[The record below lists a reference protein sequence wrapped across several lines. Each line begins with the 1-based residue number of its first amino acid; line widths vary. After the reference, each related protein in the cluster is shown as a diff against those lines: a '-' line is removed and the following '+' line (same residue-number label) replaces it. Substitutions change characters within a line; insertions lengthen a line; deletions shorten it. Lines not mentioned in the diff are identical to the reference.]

1 MGASS
6 ATNKSKS
13 LEVQSL
19 LSDLLKSRQPR
30 PAGRTH
36 LQQPGMRSLHLHRLP
51 NIQEAV
57 VGCWAEEFGKRESK
71 ARGSRKAFS
80 EKEEKVLMR
89 VIKQGKEK
97 CVTKLA
103 RKLSRPPQ
111 SVRDRIKKLKTG
123 NPLHTIIRFTAEED
137 NVLLLVIREGKDG
150 DVVRLAKTLDRS
162 QNSVRTR
169 VKK

>member
-1 MGASS
+1 MG
-6 ATNKSKS
+6 
-13 LEVQSL
+13 
-19 LSDLLKSRQPR
+19 
-30 PAGRTH
+30 
-36 LQQPGMRSLHLHRLP
+36 
-51 NIQEAV
+51 
-57 VGCWAEEFGKRESK
+57 FGKRESK

-89 VIKQGKEK
+89 AIKRGKEK

-103 RKLSRPPQ
+103 KKLSRPPQ

-123 NPLHTIIRFTAEED
+123 NPLHTFIRFTAEED
-137 NVLLLVIREGKDG
+137 RVLLLVIREGKDG

-169 VKK
+169 VKKLKFKYRKRRIEKGGKRQLEAGKARKKLS